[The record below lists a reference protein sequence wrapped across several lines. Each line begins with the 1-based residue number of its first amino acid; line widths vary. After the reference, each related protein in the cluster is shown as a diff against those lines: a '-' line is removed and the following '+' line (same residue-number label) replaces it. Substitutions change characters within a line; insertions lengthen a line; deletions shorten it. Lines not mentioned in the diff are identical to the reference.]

1 MKKII
6 SALALGAMTVGFAA
20 ADVSIGLN
28 YRNGVEVFKYVN
40 KGTEGRATDEYG
52 NVYIDSGYDKAGATY
67 DFFSLKGWNGGKDNL
82 SLKASGDVFGF
93 SATIQ
98 PTIGSNADVF
108 HIMTVDMELG
118 NFYAKAGWTG
128 DGLMNF
134 RVKRFAD
141 NGNEEGKVGETFKL
155 GSAFTGSE
163 GICANNQVSFG
174 TGRNIFAYA
183 GYSVVFNDKANMK
196 VQAGY
201 ISDRNI
207 DSFSTAA
214 WKNYPGWSVFIA
226 PRIKKVV
233 AAELFVKG
241 HMNAYE
247 QLTVVTGAYFSPLV
261 LNMLADSAVGGSVVV
276 FDGKLMEYNFD
287 LRTLWEINDQLQVT
301 TMTKFAKLCKKGSDA
316 DDPRYTPA
324 DGAAVGALAGLTS
337 FKSSQVSW
345 NAVNARYVLNSTV
358 TLIGTVGELTDLDD
372 GFQSGRESADGTQVY
387 VYPHAQ
393 IYANPKISVSAGV
406 VAGFGGIGANEE
418 ANKDVDVIINVP
430 VMIRVKL

>member
-134 RVKRFAD
+134 RLARRSSLALRSPALRASVPTTREALVR
-141 NGNEEGKVGETFKL
+141 EETSL
-155 GSAFTGSE
+155 PMRATRS
-163 GICANNQVSFG
+163 C
-174 TGRNIFAYA
+174 
-183 GYSVVFNDKANMK
+183 
-196 VQAGY
+196 
-201 ISDRNI
+201 
-207 DSFSTAA
+207 STT
-214 WKNYPGWSVFIA
+214 
-226 PRIKKVV
+226 R
-233 AAELFVKG
+233 
-241 HMNAYE
+241 
-247 QLTVVTGAYFSPLV
+247 QT
-261 LNMLADSAVGGSVVV
+261 
-276 FDGKLMEYNFD
+276 
-287 LRTLWEINDQLQVT
+287 
-301 TMTKFAKLCKKGSDA
+301 
-316 DDPRYTPA
+316 
-324 DGAAVGALAGLTS
+324 
-337 FKSSQVSW
+337 
-345 NAVNARYVLNSTV
+345 
-358 TLIGTVGELTDLDD
+358 
-372 GFQSGRESADGTQVY
+372 
-387 VYPHAQ
+387 
-393 IYANPKISVSAGV
+393 
-406 VAGFGGIGANEE
+406 
-418 ANKDVDVIINVP
+418 
-430 VMIRVKL
+430 